1 MTEKLT
7 VADRI
12 RTMREFLSLTRRQMS
27 EKTGIKQS
35 RLVDMEHQKQRV
47 MGQDIEKI
55 CQDYPEYADYISY
68 GGPVRIGEHSG
79 LFDRVRTR
87 LMPDELWVRRDE
99 DSFAE
104 GLIGKVSRL
113 DYYRENSKEEGTRS
127 FAVAILKDMDT
138 YCETGIL
145 IGSKEGEIEIDDKE
159 GRKLRSLKPDSV
171 HEIFVR
177 EGTKDKVY
185 KTYEIWESDLIK

>member
-47 MGQDIEKI
+47 MGEDIEKI

-68 GGPVRIGEHSG
+68 GGPVRISEHPDM
-79 LFDRVRTR
+79 FDRVRTR
-87 LMPDELWVRRDE
+87 LMDELWVRREVDI
-99 DSFAE
+99 FAE
-104 GLIGKVSRL
+104 ELIGKVSRL
-113 DYYRENSKEEGTRS
+113 DYYREYSIEEGTRS
-127 FAVAILKDMDT
+127 FAVAILRGMYT